1 MTPLRPTTG
10 ILRKGSSES
19 VSSSGKSVKFREP
32 VVSRVAEMLKNEFR
46 TKGLA
51 AAFELAKGLGKGPR
65 AVPALEAPPVR
76 PGGLRRSNAKEH
88 LQSREEIDEEDM
100 YIELESFLEEGA
112 RLQAEDIAR
121 EYANFM
127 SSSAV
132 ESSRKGLSMKQA
144 TQAKP
149 GPEPNR
155 RSADE
160 VPTEPL
166 PQGPDLELEPKTPAR
181 KNKRPVSNEAVPVR
195 VEHGV
200 SRARDPEVAG
210 MSEAAEAEIEPEQQP
225 KKKKTVEP
233 EAAEAEIE
241 PEKKKTK
248 KKKTEESEAVVEAEI
263 EPERTKTKKKKT
275 EESEAAEAE
284 IEPEQQPKKK
294 KTESEAA
301 EAETEKKTKKRRQ
314 WSPTQRRPR
323 LRSRPRRRPRRK
335 QKRSS
340 ARLKRRLM

>member
-225 KKKKTVEP
+225 KKKKT
-233 EAAEAEIE
+233 
-241 PEKKKTK
+241 
-248 KKKTEESEAVVEAEI
+248 
-263 EPERTKTKKKKT
+263 
-275 EESEAAEAE
+275 
-284 IEPEQQPKKK
+284 
-294 KTESEAA
+294 ESEAA